1 MEGTAETLWHIFLLV
16 MTLAAVAAAA
26 ILALVP
32 LAFDSPPPGLVRA
45 RPWLIALIGLTLVV
59 YLLEWQILH

>member
-1 MEGTAETLWHIFLLV
+1 MEGTAETLWHVFLLV
-16 MTLAAVAAAA
+16 LTLGAVAAAA

-32 LAFDSPPPGLVRA
+32 LAFETPPPGLARA

-59 YLLEWQILH
+59 YLLEWQVLH

>member
-1 MEGTAETLWHIFLLV
+1 VEGTAETLWHIFLLV